1 MNLNTTFFLLNQ
13 PNTMTIF
20 KNPERAKQ
28 IDQLIRLK
36 ATGTPKELAEKIGVS
51 ERLLYYY
58 LNEMKELGAP
68 IYYDKE
74 RCCYCYSEE
83 VKFEFGFR
91 IIEQAQLDKI
101 KGGEM
106 QLFFLTADF
115 LQ

>member
-1 MNLNTTFFLLNQ
+1 
-13 PNTMTIF
+13 
-20 KNPERAKQ
+20 
-28 IDQLIRLK
+28 LK
-36 ATGTPKELAEKIGVS
+36 ATGTPKELAEKIDVS
-51 ERLLYYY
+51 ERLLYDY